1 MEATMKETRMKK
13 IFIALFTLLFL
24 VVSTGPAFA
33 GYYRHPYA
41 RSYHHGGHSYHH
53 GHSGGDLWV
62 ALGFGLL
69 TGGLI
74 SYMVNTPPSQTVVYA
89 SPEPVVVAPSSR
101 VVVKEYAYVPPQPL
115 PAVEKVVVTAQ
126 ELNVRRGPGYNHAIA
141 GYVVMGE
148 ALEVLGSAPGWYHVR
163 TASGLYGW
171 VMVNFTAPQVVP
183 VG

>member
-1 MEATMKETRMKK
+1 MKESNMKK
-13 IFIALFTLLFL
+13 IFITLFTIFFL
-24 VVSTGPAFA
+24 TISAAPAFA
-33 GYYRHPYA
+33 RYNRYPYA
-41 RSYHHGGHSYHH
+41 PSHHHGGPSYHR
-53 GHSGGDLWV
+53 GHSNGDLWV

-74 SYMVNTPPSQTVVYA
+74 SYMVNAPPSQTVVYA
-89 SPEPVVVAPSSR
+89 NPEPVVVVPPSR
-101 VVVKEYAYVPPQPL
+101 VVIKEHAYAPPQPL

-126 ELNVRRGPGYNHAIA
+126 ELNVRSGPGYNHAIA
-141 GYVVMGE
+141 GYVVRGE